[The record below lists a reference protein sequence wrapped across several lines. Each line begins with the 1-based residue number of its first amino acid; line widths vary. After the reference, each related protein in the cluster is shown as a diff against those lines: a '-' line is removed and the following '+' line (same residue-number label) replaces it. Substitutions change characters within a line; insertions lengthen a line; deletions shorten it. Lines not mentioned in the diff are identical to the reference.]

1 MKSLVELEERIKILE
16 QGLQLTGEEAQARE
30 ETLRREVR
38 DLHMQIRALQLYL
51 ARRDSEFKKQY
62 AELVKKA
69 KT

>member
-30 ETLRREVR
+30 ETLRREVH
-38 DLHMQIRALQLYL
+38 DLHMQIRTLQLYL
-51 ARRDSEFKKQY
+51 ARRDPDFKKQY